1 MAVYKI
7 FPEKDATL
15 YSISPSENTGLDE
28 ILEIST
34 IYDNQVTYASRP
46 AIQFNQNEITDL
58 ISNKISGSAWQS
70 NLRLFLAH
78 TSNIPLNYSLYCYPI
93 SESWSMGTG
102 HYQDSPEV
110 IDGVSWRYRTSSGSS
125 AWALSSFNNN
135 VTASYPTLQPGGGTW
150 YTDVFSTQ
158 SFTYATSK
166 DINGLSF
173 KSWIESS
180 DSKNFSI

>member
-1 MAVYKI
+1 
-7 FPEKDATL
+7 
-15 YSISPSENTGLDE
+15 
-28 ILEIST
+28 
-34 IYDNQVTYASRP
+34 
-46 AIQFNQNEITDL
+46 
-58 ISNKISGSAWQS
+58 
-70 NLRLFLAH
+70 
-78 TSNIPLNYSLYCYPI
+78 
-93 SESWSMGTG
+93 MGTG

-166 DINGLSF
+166 DINLDVTNIVNSF
-173 KSWIESS
+173 SSASIENNGFIIKKDDSIEFSS
-180 DSKNFSI
+180 GDAFD